1 MGNADE
7 HHGSDEHDLELVVRG
22 TDDLSDAAGVDGG
35 RRHRTILF
43 SIALHALEKDSSL
56 RGREVMDAAN
66 LVQFENVSKFYG
78 EVLGV
83 NRISLAIEPGITS
96 LVGPNGAGKTTL
108 MNLMTGL
115 LQPTKGTI
123 RVLGISPEHS
133 EQFYRNIGYC
143 SQFDAFPKGL
153 SGFDFVSSMLAV
165 HGMPHRHAKEI
176 AWKAIE
182 RVGMTEAARRRI
194 AGYSKGMR
202 QRIKLALAIAHDPK
216 VLVLDEPLNG
226 LDPMARSEVSE
237 LFRQLA
243 VAGLHVII
251 SSHILHEVD
260 VMSDRIIMMS
270 NGYIVAEGDI
280 QGVRSE
286 MDDHP
291 MQIVLRCDKPS
302 VVAARVFADDSVVE
316 ARIDADS
323 RGLLIATRNPDGFY
337 NLLNRIVLEDNVA
350 IEAIAPADEN
360 VHSVYQYLIG
370 SNGSTT
376 S

>member
-1 MGNADE
+1 M
-7 HHGSDEHDLELVVRG
+7 
-22 TDDLSDAAGVDGG
+22 TD
-35 RRHRTILF
+35 
-43 SIALHALEKDSSL
+43 
-56 RGREVMDAAN
+56 
-66 LVQFENVSKFYG
+66 
-78 EVLGV
+78 
-83 NRISLAIEPGITS
+83 
-96 LVGPNGAGKTTL
+96 
-108 MNLMTGL
+108 
-115 LQPTKGTI
+115 
-123 RVLGISPEHS
+123 
-133 EQFYRNIGYC
+133 
-143 SQFDAFPKGL
+143 
-153 SGFDFVSSMLAV
+153 
-165 HGMPHRHAKEI
+165 
-176 AWKAIE
+176 
-182 RVGMTEAARRRI
+182 AARRRI

-226 LDPMARSEVSE
+226 LDPMARAEVTD

-243 VAGLHVII
+243 GAGMHVII

-260 VMSDRIIMMS
+260 MMSDRIIMMS

-291 MQIVLRCDKPS
+291 MQILIRCDKPALL
-302 VVAARVFADDSVVE
+302 AARVFAQDSVVE

-323 RGLLIATRNPDGFY
+323 RGLLVATRNPDRFY
-337 NLLNRIVLEDNVA
+337 NLLSRIVLDDDVA
-350 IEAIAPADEN
+350 IEAVAPADEN